1 MSLDYACEK
10 FGTALRFMASSPANI
25 KDRIHS
31 AYLEINLVKLE
42 DLPQDSRN
50 EYEDLMGKLTSVT
63 AIGDEGK
70 LRASLDAMSEEEAT
84 ELAKVI
90 VDLHDNVIIARENL
104 RQA

>member
-10 FGTALRFMASSPANI
+10 FGTAIRFMASSPADI

-31 AYLEINLVKLE
+31 AYLEFHPVKSE

-50 EYEDLMGKLTSVT
+50 KYEDLIGKLTSVT
-63 AIGDEGK
+63 ARGDEGK

-84 ELAKVI
+84 ELAKAI
-90 VDLHDNVIIARENL
+90 VDLHDDVIIARENM
-104 RQA
+104 RRA